1 MQAIGPDAVLD
12 VAITGCGPVG
22 ALAAS
27 LLARYGLSTPVIERE
42 AALSPLPRA
51 VHLDH
56 GMMLPPDAIAPLVF
70 ATGGHRHIGSNGG
83 TIRHVGTAGRV
94 TPFIRSPRATT

>member
-42 AALSPLPRA
+42 AALSSLPRA

-56 GMMLPPDAIAPLVF
+56 GMMLPPTLLRRWCSRPGSILILEAMAARSAISARPG
-70 ATGGHRHIGSNGG
+70 A
-83 TIRHVGTAGRV
+83 
-94 TPFIRSPRATT
+94 